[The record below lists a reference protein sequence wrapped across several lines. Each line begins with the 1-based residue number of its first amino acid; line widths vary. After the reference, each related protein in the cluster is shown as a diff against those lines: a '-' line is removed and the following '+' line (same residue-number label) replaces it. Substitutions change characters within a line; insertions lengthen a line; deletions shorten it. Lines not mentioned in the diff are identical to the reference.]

1 MSRFH
6 VWALLGA
13 LALPPSAW
21 AADDAEAVRDWLK
34 MVELDSGPT
43 VRARLAA
50 GQDPN
55 VMGEKGHP
63 ALHWALRHQSDAAF
77 KALLDD
83 PRTNVNLP
91 NAQGESP
98 LALAALRGKLA
109 WVKAL
114 VARGAVVNVD
124 PGALCGG
131 KPCIT
136 PRAGPDG
143 GVTAWLLGQRRR
155 HRRPQPQRQHAIDA
169 GLGLRRGGCGQAVD
183 ATRGQEPN
191 CATNKGLSAWDFAKR
206 AGREDLAKRAGLAK
220 AP

>member
-13 LALPPSAW
+13 LALPPSAF

-34 MVELDSGPT
+34 MIELDSGPT

-114 VARGAVVNVD
+114 VARGAVVNVE
-124 PGALCGG
+124 PGTLRWQALHY
-131 KPCIT
+131 
-136 PRAGPDG
+136 AASGPDG
-143 GVTAWLLGQRRR
+143 GVTAWLLDQGADINA
-155 HRRPQPQRQHAIDA
+155 PSPNGSTPLMLAW
-169 GLGLRRGGCGQAVD
+169 GYGAVD
-183 ATRGQEPN
+183 AAKLLMERGAKADLRNQQ
-191 CATNKGLSAWDFAKR
+191 GLSAWDFAKR
-206 AGREDLAKRAGLAK
+206 AGREDLAKRAGLSK